1 MLRHDKIILP
11 GVCGA
16 DAMAVGVARVGQA
29 DQLVV
34 YGSLAELSTV
44 DFGAPLHSLVLVG
57 ETDEIER
64 EMLELFRVTAS
75 TPRTEF
81 TAAPLKDST

>member
-1 MLRHDKIILP
+1 
-11 GVCGA
+11 
-16 DAMAVGVARVGQA
+16 MAVGVARVGQA

-34 YGSLAELSTV
+34 YGSLEELSTV

-64 EMLELFRVTAS
+64 DMLELYRITAA
-75 TPRTEF
+75 TPRTTF
-81 TAAPLKDST
+81 TAAPIADST